1 MPSNE
6 LHVSPEVLKKS
17 CFGHSRPRYR
27 KFYDFVRLLFASS
40 LFGPRDYLLNTN
52 AGRGGGVEACVL
64 ADLASGRLVR
74 AVEDDPK
81 MVRAVASYTRRRTNL
96 RLRRGSLGD
105 ADRDVPEH
113 ETAHGNKSRSYT
125 LNKLAGADGKWS
137 EPGTKIALVL
147 VSVPSPLA
155 HASRSRSRATSLPG
169 LAQTFAFVRGGADVI
184 RAHKPIFAMHS
195 TASDASEL
203 ALYLTERVHVEYVVR
218 AIVERNASHVTN
230 IVVPR
235 DLSLPSGVDDLL
247 RTASVKN
254 Q

>member
-40 LFGPRDYLLNTN
+40 LFGPRDYLLNIN

-125 LNKLAGADGKWS
+125 LNKLAGADGKWD

-155 HASRSRSRATSLPG
+155 HASRSRSRSRATSFPG

-230 IVVPR
+230 IVAPR
-235 DLSLPSGVDDLL
+235 DLSLP
-247 RTASVKN
+247 ASIQELTN
-254 Q
+254 SS